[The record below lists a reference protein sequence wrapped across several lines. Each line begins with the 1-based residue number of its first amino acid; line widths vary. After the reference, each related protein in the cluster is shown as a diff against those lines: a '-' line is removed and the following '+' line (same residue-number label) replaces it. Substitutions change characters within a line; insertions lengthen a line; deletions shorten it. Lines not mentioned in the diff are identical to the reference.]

1 MDIVCCVM
9 LAQQH
14 RTVATDHL
22 GNVRATVSDML
33 LPRGSGVF
41 DADLR
46 TLTDYYPFGMTMP
59 ERSYEAAGIN
69 GHRYG
74 YNGKENDNEV
84 KGEGNQQDYG
94 FRIYDPR
101 VARFLSVDP
110 LAPDYPWY
118 TPYQFAGNTPIQAID
133 LDGLEPEAVVAKAS
147 EYIGTP
153 YEFGG
158 KKPAMKGGYPVWMP
172 KASYLAFIGYPS
184 SAMSSVR
191 IDRVKWSFLS
201 FGSSAANECKLEL
214 TDVANFQALFNT
226 KDCGIDCSGLARL
239 AFNADKLKKIPNMG
253 VISANA
259 MKSLL
264 DEKARGDEPTAVVGN
279 DMSLVQEGD
288 LVFSPNHVMIATG
301 QTRNSIRKGGES
313 VLEFEVIHAPQT
325 GREVIREWKRATD
338 KHSWGRPVR
347 NEEAKNTAGSSE

>member
-1 MDIVCCVM
+1 MQVRP
-9 LAQQH
+9 H
-14 RTVATDHL
+14 RATITDHL

-33 LPRGSGVF
+33 LPRGSNDF

-59 ERSYEAAGIN
+59 GRSYEAAGIDA
-69 GHRYG
+69 HRYG

-133 LDGLEPEAVVAKAS
+133 LDGLEPEAVVAKAA

-172 KASYLAFIGYPS
+172 KASYLWFIGYPS
-184 SAMSSVR
+184 SKMSSVR
-191 IDRVKWSFLS
+191 IDNVKWDFLS
-201 FGSSAANECKLEL
+201 FGSSGANQCKLEL
-214 TDVANFQALFNT
+214 VDIANLQSLLNT
-226 KDCGIDCSGLARL
+226 RDCGIDCSGLARL
-239 AFNADKLKKIPNMG
+239 AFNADKLKQMSNMG
-253 VISANA
+253 IISANA
-259 MKSLL
+259 MKSMF
-264 DEKARGDEPTAVVGN
+264 DEAAKGDKPKKGDKPTAVVGN

-288 LVFSPNHVMIATG
+288 LVFSPGHVMIATG
-301 QTRNSIRKGGES
+301 QTRNTPRKGGAS
-313 VLEFEVIHAPQT
+313 VLEFEVIHAPST
-325 GREVIREWKRATD
+325 GREVVREWKRATSN
-338 KHSWGRPVR
+338 HSWGRPVR
-347 NEEAKNTAGSSE
+347 NEETQGSTGSSE